1 MPGWCNNKIGRT
13 DSCELE
19 KEKRMKVK
27 ENGDKCLF
35 AIKELAISKNKDG
48 DFNLNIKVP
57 EDFVKYFIKNRKQKE
72 TKNTDFPIVL
82 TKREK
87 EVLKKLSMGKNNNEI
102 AKELMVS
109 THTVKSHVAK
119 IFEKLEVKD
128 RVQAAVKA
136 ATENII

>member
-1 MPGWCNNKIGRT
+1 
-13 DSCELE
+13 
-19 KEKRMKVK
+19 MKVK

-57 EDFVKYFIKNRKQKE
+57 EDFVKYFIKNRKQKLI
-72 TKNTDFPIVL
+72 KDFGSSIVL